1 MKMKNQSVIYLILS
15 INQMKKSNKKIV
27 TWLMI
32 DVAQQKNSNIK
43 YYTSTFKY
51 YIWIITIHYY

>member
-1 MKMKNQSVIYLILS
+1 MNMKNQSVIYLILS

-43 YYTSTFKY
+43 YYASTFN
-51 YIWIITIHYY
+51 IIYGL